1 MSETV
6 RSGRRFVG
14 SVESFIEQR
23 VRNSRV
29 VLILARNVRP
39 ESIQRWK
46 LGNIRTEFST
56 FCNEMGEHT
65 ITKKKKKQQKK
76 KKDKAK
82 ERLEAEMVREDEIEV
97 NGDDEGL
104 SKNEEEAQVNE
115 EHDEYADD
123 ADEVAKIAEEEDNP
137 LPSSPQPSP
146 TIPTSESRL
155 PFTSFPLSSLTLRAL
170 SSLSLTDTTPIQSAC
185 LPPLLAGQD
194 LLGAAPTGSGKTL
207 AFLLPSIELLHRL
220 KFKPANGTGV
230 IVISPT
236 RELALQIFGV
246 ARDLLREGGFSQ
258 TVGVLMGGANRRA
271 EEEKLCKGVALVVAT
286 PGRLWDH
293 LRVS

>member
-1 MSETV
+1 
-6 RSGRRFVG
+6 
-14 SVESFIEQR
+14 
-23 VRNSRV
+23 
-29 VLILARNVRP
+29 
-39 ESIQRWK
+39 
-46 LGNIRTEFST
+46 
-56 FCNEMGEHT
+56 MGEHT
-65 ITKKKKKQQKK
+65 ISKKKKKQKK
-76 KKDKAK
+76 EKDSVK
-82 ERLEAEMVREDEIEV
+82 EKVEAEEEMAREDEIEM
-97 NGDDEGL
+97 NGED
-104 SKNEEEAQVNE
+104 NEEEKAQVTEEPDVDDSDNE
-115 EHDEYADD
+115 VDD
-123 ADEVAKIAEEEDNP
+123 DVTELQKNA
-137 LPSSPQPSP
+137 SRQSSP

-155 PFTSFPLSSLTLRAL
+155 PFTSFPLSPSTLRAL
-170 SSLSLTDTTPIQSAC
+170 SSLSLTTATPIQSAC
-185 LPPLLAGQD
+185 LPPLLAGKD

-271 EEEKLCKGVALVVAT
+271 EEERLCKGVALVVAT

-293 LRVS
+293 LRVSLSRFLSRF